1 MLFDGAGKIK
11 IKNKK
16 VYILYFEISYCF
28 CREIVIKYNLY

>member
-11 IKNKK
+11 LKK

-28 CREIVIKYNLY
+28 CREIVIKYKLY